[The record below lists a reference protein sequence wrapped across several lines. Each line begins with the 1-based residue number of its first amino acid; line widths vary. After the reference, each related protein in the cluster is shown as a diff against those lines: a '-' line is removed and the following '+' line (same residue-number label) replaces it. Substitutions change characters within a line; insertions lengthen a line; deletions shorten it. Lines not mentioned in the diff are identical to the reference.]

1 MTMIQSSHQGPRGPG
16 GGGVEKNC
24 AHGKKLRTPPTLQG
38 LLAQKKL
45 SRHNCSIWKIFY
57 PGPTL
62 GAKMEF
68 FAPNFP
74 LHIGM
79 Y

>member
-1 MTMIQSSHQGPRGPG
+1 MACEQE

-24 AHGKKLRTPPTLQG
+24 VHGKKLPTPPPPTLQG
-38 LLAQKKL
+38 LPAQKKL

-57 PGPTL
+57 L

-68 FAPNFP
+68 FAANFP